1 MINKT
6 SIKRTLQ
13 LKKATDYSYT
23 ILFFL
28 SFSFFTFFVIRPNIV
43 TILSLQEEAGRL
55 KILDAGYENVI
66 RKIVDIQTFL
76 ETNRENLYLLDES
89 LPSSPNLNKIVD
101 DTQYAASG
109 SALSLTAMTINKV
122 DLKDVTQKT
131 DEKSV
136 IINIEADGTFIQTR
150 NFISEVLNDR
160 RLKNIRRIVLDQDTV
175 AGSSSGNLKLLIDV
189 EGYHL

>member
-109 SALSLTAMTINKV
+109 SALNLTAMTINKV
-122 DLKDVTQKT
+122 DLKDVAQKT

>member
-1 MINKT
+1 MINKS

-13 LKKATDYSYT
+13 IKKATDYSYT

-55 KILDAGYENVI
+55 KILDTGYENVI

-76 ETNRENLYLLDES
+76 ETNRENLYLLDEA

-109 SALSLTAMTINKV
+109 SALNLTAMTINKV
-122 DLKDVTQKT
+122 DLKDVSNQTEEKT
-131 DEKSV
+131 V
-136 IINIEADGTFIQTR
+136 IINIEADGTFVETK

-175 AGSSSGNLKLLIDV
+175 AGSSSGNLKLLIDL

>member
-109 SALSLTAMTINKV
+109 SALNLTAMTINKV

-175 AGSSSGNLKLLIDV
+175 AGSSSGSLKLLIDV